1 MSSDDTPRTDSP
13 VQRGKTADES
23 PRSSRS
29 YPPVTPG
36 VGIGGYS
43 AYHENQSQPV
53 PVGATPHQDHGGSG
67 NSKNADSYFDD
78 NAKPRSESPTQVA
91 AGARSGEELLRRLS
105 LTHTSP
111 MKDNKD
117 LDPRA
122 SHPNLNLSG
131 RIISATF
138 VVPFKL
144 KVVPG
149 DEWASS
155 CSFQFENHR

>member
-1 MSSDDTPRTDSP
+1 MSNNDTPRTDSP

-29 YPPVTPG
+29 FPPVTPG
-36 VGIGGYS
+36 VGLGGVS
-43 AYHENQSQPV
+43 AYHENQLNPV
-53 PVGATPHQDHGGSG
+53 PIGATPHQDRDGSG
-67 NSKNADSYFDD
+67 NPKNPDSYFDE
-78 NAKPRSESPTQVA
+78 NAKPRSESPTQIA
-91 AGARSGEELLRRLS
+91 AGAKTGEELLRRLS

-111 MKDNKD
+111 MKHTKD

-144 KVVPG
+144 KFVPG
-149 DEWASS
+149 GEWVRS
-155 CSFQFENHR
+155 QVQVL